1 MGLLDGLTGSRAAD
15 AGISPVPAA
24 ELKAALLALN
34 SDNLP
39 WRVAATT
46 NRDDQLFA
54 TWKSDEPRWQKLLT
68 DIRMTRQIRILM
80 EFREDRHEVRSVDE
94 QFSIDGTVAGHDG
107 WSGAS
112 FSLSYSYGRGQI
124 PHSGSQWVF
133 GKKPDGHFGVV
144 EHDHLSSEQVKDAL
158 RQVVVSHGWA
168 WHGTLT

>member
-1 MGLLDGLTGSRAAD
+1 MGLFDGLTGSRAAD
-15 AGISPVPAA
+15 AGVSPVPAA

-46 NRDDQLFA
+46 NHDDRLFA
-54 TWKSDEPRWQKLLT
+54 VWKLDEPRWHKLLT
-68 DIRMTRQIRILM
+68 DTSMTRRIKILM
-80 EFREDRHEVRSVDE
+80 ELREDRHEVRSVDE
-94 QFSIDGTVAGHDG
+94 EFSVEASVAGQGG
-107 WSGAS
+107 WLGAS
-112 FSLSYSYGRGQI
+112 FSLSYGRGPITQ
-124 PHSGSQWVF
+124 SGSQWVF

-144 EHDHLSSEQVKDAL
+144 EHDHLSSDQVKDAL